1 MSWSLR
7 RDGTLYREWRSV
19 SPVRDV
25 DDQLTHLVT
34 LFREIDGRSIDAR
47 SA

>member
-1 MSWSLR
+1 MTWSLR
-7 RDGTLYREWRSV
+7 RDRTLYREWRSV
-19 SPVRDV
+19 SAVRNV
-25 DDQLTHLVT
+25 DDQLAHLVT